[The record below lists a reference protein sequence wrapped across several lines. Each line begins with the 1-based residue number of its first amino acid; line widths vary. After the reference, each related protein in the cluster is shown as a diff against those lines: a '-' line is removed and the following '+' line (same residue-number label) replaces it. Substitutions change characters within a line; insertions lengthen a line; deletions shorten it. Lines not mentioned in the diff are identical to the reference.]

1 MRNLLVRVAAAA
13 AILCAPHA
21 WSQGV
26 VSIDIAP
33 PPLLDYAQPVVPGE
47 GYVWMPG
54 YWSWNADD
62 LNYYWVP
69 GTWVLA
75 PQAGYLWTP
84 GYWAFE
90 NTGYFWHIGYWG
102 RQVGFY
108 GGINYGYGYFGSGY
122 QGGRWDG
129 GAFRYNRAVSNV
141 NIQIIHN
148 VYNAPVQD
156 RQRDHGPSFNGGRL
170 GVRVQPTERQR
181 QFQAEEH
188 GGPRPEQIAH
198 EAAARAADTQR
209 ATGPHGRPNV
219 AATPRAA
226 EFTAPNV
233 EHARPSSPAPQT
245 ERPGPRLNI
254 QGQQRPVQAP
264 PHPQQQ
270 PQQQQR
276 PAQAQPQEPQRQQPR
291 QEQPRP
297 QPPQPQREQAHQ
309 QPQKEQA
316 REPHE
321 PQGRTEK
328 QP

>member
-1 MRNLLVRVAAAA
+1 MRNLLVRMAAAV
-13 AILCAPHA
+13 AILGAPHA

-26 VSIDIAP
+26 ASIDIAP
-33 PPLLDYAQPVVPGE
+33 PPLLDYAQPAVPGE

-75 PQAGYLWTP
+75 PQQGYLWTP

-102 RQVGFY
+102 SQVGFY

-122 QGGRWDG
+122 QGGRWDR
-129 GAFRYNRAVSNV
+129 GAFRYNRAVTNV
-141 NIQIIHN
+141 DIQIIHN

-156 RQRDHGPSFNGGRL
+156 RPRDHGPSFNGGRL

-181 QFQAEEH
+181 KFQAEEH

-198 EAAARAADTQR
+198 EAAARTADTQR

-219 AATPRAA
+219 AATPRPA
-226 EFTAPNV
+226 EFTAPDV
-233 EHARPSSPAPQT
+233 EHARPSSPARPT
-245 ERPGPRLNI
+245 ERPGPPLNI
-254 QGQQRPVQAP
+254 QGQQGQ
-264 PHPQQQ
+264 PHRE

-297 QPPQPQREQAHQ
+297 HPPQPQREQPHQ
-309 QPQKEQA
+309 QPQKEQS

-321 PQGRTEK
+321 PPGRPEK
-328 QP
+328 